1 VYSVNPTGPVPK
13 GSTIAVKVYGAVA
26 PIPTPTDTVSA
37 TPPSGQGAPNSQ
49 ITVNFGSATCP
60 AGQNLVGRRLY
71 INGQPQTPVND
82 TKMVW
87 SPSAAATYQL
97 TYTIFCGE
105 SVESGQ
111 SPALAYEVA
120 SSTSPPAGGGTGGGT
135 GGTGGK

>member
-1 VYSVNPTGPVPK
+1 M
-13 GSTIAVKVYGAVA
+13 
-26 PIPTPTDTVSA
+26 
-37 TPPSGQGAPNSQ
+37 
-49 ITVNFGSATCP
+49 NFGSATCP
-60 AGQNLVGRRLY
+60 AGQKMVGRRLY

-111 SPALAYEVA
+111 SPALAYEVVA
-120 SSTSPPAGGGTGGGT
+120 STPAPGAGGAGAGGGGNNGNGG
-135 GGTGGK
+135 